1 MQGWDGNGR
10 QFCVRMH
17 NSAGDIGDKG
27 CEQQFAFLCQYD
39 CDDVYTGLTHTQQK
53 KTASKYTDVVGSM
66 CTPRSTV
73 LFFQVV
79 QM

>member
-39 CDDVYTGLTHTQQK
+39 CDDVYTGSAHTHNKRQTQK
-53 KTASKYTDVVGSM
+53 VN
-66 CTPRSTV
+66 
-73 LFFQVV
+73 V
-79 QM
+79 QAWSDQCAHPEVQLKR